1 MCKVCTEAV
10 HCIAFWKRTLSQVK
24 TSPQKHTKNT
34 PKTQP
39 HHHKKHHHKNTTT
52 KTPQKHNHSTT
63 KKHHHKNTITKNITT
78 KKHHKKHHHKKHH
91 HKNTATP
98 TQKHH
103 HKNTTKTPPQEHH
116 KNTTTRTPQKH
127 HHKNT
132 TTKTPPQEHHHKNT
146 TTKNITTKNTTT
158 KNTTTKNTTTKTP
171 TEKTPPQKK
180 NTTTRTPPQKHNH
193 KNITTKTPPLKHHHT
208 TAKTPPQYYSSTTL
222 YYKVLQSTAPVV
234 LKVLLCSAKYYS
246 VLQSTIP
253 VLLCTTLYYSV
264 LQSITPVL
272 PRTRSTTPVLLCYYK
287 VLLQYYSSTEK
298 ASKMIVSCGVSE
310 FHRKSFQNERFVRSF
325 RQFSQKKVPKWS
337 FRARLPPNFTEKTS
351 KTSVSC
357 EASDNFHR
365 RRFQND
371 RFVRGF
377 IQISQRKVP
386 KRAFRARLLQN
397 FTEKTSKTSV
407 SCEASDN
414 FHRRRFQNDRFV
426 RGCFKISQKKLPK
439 RAFRAKLPTIFTEEG
454 SKMIVS
460 CEASGNFHGKNI
472 QKDRFARCFRQFSQK
487 KHPKGSFRAMLPTIF
502 TEKTSKRTESLKWK
516 KIPQKNGKKFPEKF
530 WTRFFL
536 GWKKTPMHRGL
547 FEMSWWGSLEVKYCF
562 FRKLATFPFRDV
574 LLYQKTL

>member
-34 PKTQP
+34 TTPPQKTPPQKHHNKNTTKTQP
-39 HHHKKHHHKNTTT
+39 LHHKK
-52 KTPQKHNHSTT
+52 TPPQ
-63 KKHHHKNTITKNITT
+63 
-78 KKHHKKHHHKKHH
+78 KHHHKKHH
-91 HKNTATP
+91 HKKTP
-98 TQKHH
+98 QKTPPQKTPPQKHRH
-103 HKNTTKTPPQEHH
+103 TNTKTPPQEHH

-132 TTKTPPQEHHHKNT
+132 TKTPPQKHHHKNT
-146 TTKNITTKNTTT
+146 TTRTPPQKHHHKKHHHKKHHHKKHHHKKHHHKNTNRKNTTT
-158 KNTTTKNTTTKTP
+158 
-171 TEKTPPQKK
+171 KK

-208 TAKTPPQYYSSTTL
+208 TTKTPPQYYSSTTL

-298 ASKMIVSCGVSE
+298 ASKMIVSCGVSK

-530 WTRFFL
+530 WTL
-536 GWKKTPMHRGL
+536 
-547 FEMSWWGSLEVKYCF
+547 
-562 FRKLATFPFRDV
+562 
-574 LLYQKTL
+574 